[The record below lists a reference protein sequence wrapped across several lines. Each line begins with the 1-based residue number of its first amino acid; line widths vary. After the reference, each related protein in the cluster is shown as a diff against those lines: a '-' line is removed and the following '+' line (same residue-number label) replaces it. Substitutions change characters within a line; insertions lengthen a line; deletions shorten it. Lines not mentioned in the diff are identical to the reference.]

1 MSSITWTPAEVSS
14 NARLFTGKIWRMVE
28 SQYASSTMRL
38 VDTRE
43 EHEILEDILEE
54 GKPAIPAEAIDLD
67 YLLFSPFRYAA
78 TSSFGT
84 RFRAVGD
91 PGVFYG
97 GETPKTA
104 ASEVGYWRWRFLQDS
119 AGLMRLQPSSFTAY
133 RVHLRHLSVDL
144 RQKPFSKDAYIW
156 EHPADYSKTQEFAR
170 ITRKTDV
177 GIILYKSV
185 RCPFDSFCAA
195 VLTPQAFARKKPDS
209 NTQSWVLTIADEVIW
224 SRNRGE
230 ETFSLRF

>member
-1 MSSITWTPAEVSS
+1 
-14 NARLFTGKIWRMVE
+14 MVE

-54 GKPAIPAEAIDLD
+54 GKPAIPAEAKGLD

-78 TSSFGT
+78 VTSFGT

-97 GETPKTA
+97 GETPRTA

-119 AGLMRLQPSSFTAY
+119 AGLRRLPPSSFTAF
-133 RVHLRHLSVDL
+133 RVLLKHLSVDL
-144 RQKPFSKDAYIW
+144 REKPFNRDTAVW
-156 EHPADYSKTQEFAR
+156 EHPSDYSATQEFAR

-177 GIILYKSV
+177 GVILHKSV
-185 RCPFDSFCAA
+185 RCPFDSFCVA
-195 VLTPQAFARKKPDS
+195 VLKPKAFARKKPDG

-224 SRNRGE
+224 SRNHGE
-230 ETFSLRF
+230 ESFSLSF

>member
-1 MSSITWTPAEVSS
+1 VSSITWTPAEVSS
-14 NARLFTGKIWRMVE
+14 NARTFAGRIWRMVE

-54 GKPAIPAEAIDLD
+54 GKPAIPAEAKDLD

-78 TSSFGT
+78 ITSFGT

-97 GETPKTA
+97 GETPRTA

-119 AGLMRLQPSSFTAY
+119 AGLRRLQPSSFTAF

-144 RQKPFSKDAYIW
+144 RKKPFNRDTAVW
-156 EHPADYSKTQEFAR
+156 EHPSNYSATQKFAR
-170 ITRKTDV
+170 ITRKTEV
-177 GIILYKSV
+177 GIIVYKSV
-185 RCPFDSFCAA
+185 RCPIDSFCAA
-195 VLTPQAFARKKPDS
+195 VLTPKAFARKKPDG
-209 NTQSWVLTIADEVIW
+209 NTQSWVLTIANEVIW

-230 ETFSLRF
+230 ESFSLSF

>member
-1 MSSITWTPAEVSS
+1 
-14 NARLFTGKIWRMVE
+14 MVE

-54 GKPAIPAEAIDLD
+54 GKPAIPAEAKGLD

-78 TSSFGT
+78 VTSFGT

-97 GETPKTA
+97 GETPRTA

-119 AGLMRLQPSSFTAY
+119 AGLRRLPPSSFTAF
-133 RVHLRHLSVDL
+133 RVLLRHLSVDL
-144 RQKPFSKDAYIW
+144 REKPFNRDTAVW
-156 EHPADYSKTQEFAR
+156 EHPFDYSATQEFAR

-177 GIILYKSV
+177 GVILYKSV
-185 RCPFDSFCAA
+185 RCPFDSFCVA
-195 VLTPQAFARKKPDS
+195 VLKPKAFARKKPDG

-224 SRNRGE
+224 SRNHGE
-230 ETFSLRF
+230 ESFSLSF